1 MEFRMRWLIP
11 ALALVGAFSFG
22 SGANAQQ
29 STGAP
34 GNQSAMARVPYACN
48 VIMGLNQGY
57 DVLHGVCTRSLAHTL
72 SQLGEGRLISKEQGA
87 CLRLGLTPGTPSFA
101 ICVEKRLGS

>member
-1 MEFRMRWLIP
+1 MESRMKWLSP
-11 ALALVGAFSFG
+11 VLVLVGALSFW

-34 GNQSAMARVPYACN
+34 DNQSAMARVAYACD
-48 VIMGLNQGY
+48 VIMGLKGD
-57 DVLHGVCTRSLAHTL
+57 DVLHDVCTSSLAHTL
-72 SQLGEGRLISKEQGA
+72 TRLGEGQLISKVEGE

-101 ICVEKRLGS
+101 ICVEKRLRS

>member
-1 MEFRMRWLIP
+1 MEFRMKWLVP
-11 ALALVGAFSFG
+11 VVALVGALSFW
-22 SGANAQQ
+22 SVANAQQ
-29 STGAP
+29 STGTP

-48 VIMGLNQGY
+48 VIMGLQGY
-57 DVLHGVCTRSLAHTL
+57 EVLYGVCTRSLGHTL
-72 SQLGEGRLISKEQGA
+72 SLIGEGQLISKEEGV

>member
-1 MEFRMRWLIP
+1 MEFRMKWLIP
-11 ALALVGAFSFG
+11 VLVLVGALSFW

-34 GNQSAMARVPYACN
+34 GNQSAMARVSYACD
-48 VIMGLNQGY
+48 VIMGLKGY

-72 SQLGEGRLISKEQGA
+72 SRLGEGQLISKEEGA